1 MEYSRDLQVPGKER
15 LSVMQFFSLL
25 KVSRWMG
32 ERLIIIL
39 GQPGPNPATPCLQD
53 KICMSS
59 LCSWPELTVGRWIP
73 NTCLFLPSV
82 WNALA
87 SPSLFDTI
95 LFWLTGVLLGVC

>member
-1 MEYSRDLQVPGKER
+1 MS
-15 LSVMQFFSLL
+15 
-25 KVSRWMG
+25 

-39 GQPGPNPATPCLQD
+39 GKPGPNPATPCLQD

-59 LCSWPELTVGRWIP
+59 LCSWPGLTVGRLVL
-73 NTCLFLPSV
+73 NTSLLLPSV

-95 LFWLTGVLLGVC
+95 LFWLRGVLYGSVLGAHHGLTLQR